1 MKLFELFERIKDPV
15 SIASRAGNIYGKQTD
30 YGYDDSNTIPGKYIP
45 LKNFNDEL
53 VRAME
58 DTFYK
63 IYSKFDWEKLPSADK
78 KQLRIKLDNEASSL
92 KNVPINKLY
101 ATQPF
106 VRIDDVET
114 LKNKIASSK
123 EISVVMYG
131 ERMFIR
137 DGHHAVLAA
146 RLRGETTVP
155 AEVIDLNFLEEKYL

>member
-15 SIASRAGNIYGKQTD
+15 SVANRAGQIYGKEKD
-30 YGYDDSNTIPGKYIP
+30 YGYDDSETIPGKYIP
-45 LKNFNDEL
+45 LKNFNDEW
-53 VRAME
+53 VGEME
-58 DTFYK
+58 NTYYE
-63 IYSKFDWEKLPSADK
+63 IYSKFDWEKLSSANK
-78 KQLRIKLDNEASSL
+78 IQLRIKLENEASST

-106 VRIDDVET
+106 VRIEDVET
-114 LKNKIASSK
+114 LKNKIASAK
-123 EISVVMYG
+123 EITVVIFG

-155 AEVIDLNFLEEKYL
+155 AQVIDLNFLEEKYL

>member
-15 SIASRAGNIYGKQTD
+15 DIAARAGKMYGKEKD
-30 YGYDDSNTIPGKYIP
+30 YGYDDSETIPGKYIP
-45 LKNFNDEL
+45 LKNFNDEW
-53 VRAME
+53 VREME
-58 DTFYK
+58 YTFYE
-63 IYSKFDWEKLPSADK
+63 IYSKFDWEKLSSANK
-78 KQLRIKLDNEASSL
+78 IQLRIKLENEASST

-106 VRIDDVET
+106 VRIEDVET
-114 LKNKIASSK
+114 LKNKIASAK
-123 EISVVMYG
+123 EITVVIFG

-155 AEVIDLNFLEEKYL
+155 AQVIDLNFLKEKYL

>member
-15 SIASRAGNIYGKQTD
+15 DIAARAGKMYGKEKD
-30 YGYDDSNTIPGKYIP
+30 YGYDDSETIPGKYIP
-45 LKNFNDEL
+45 LKNFNDEWIET
-53 VRAME
+53 ME
-58 DTFYK
+58 DVFYD
-63 IYSKFDWEKLPSADK
+63 IYSKFDYIKLSADERR
-78 KQLRIKLDNEASSL
+78 QVRVKLDNEASTT

-106 VRIDDVET
+106 VRIEDVET
-114 LKNKIASSK
+114 LKNKIASAK
-123 EISVVMYG
+123 EITVVIFG

-155 AEVIDLNFLEEKYL
+155 AQVIDLNFLKEKYL